1 MDKNKLKHVPFISWY
16 ISILPQVQLQME
28 RQEIETK
35 GLDMRHGGTEA
46 KCE

>member
-1 MDKNKLKHVPFISWY
+1 MDKNILKHVAFITWY

-28 RQEIETK
+28 RQEIERK
-35 GLDMRHGGTEA
+35 GLDMRYGGTEA